1 MTDESFLDIS
11 ATLALRARERPG
23 SPALVFEDRVIL
35 WRDLHRLVDRI
46 AGALHGLGIRTGDR
60 VALLAG
66 SRPETVAV
74 FLGALRAGGC
84 AVLLPVTAAPDAL
97 ERMILD
103 SDAKVLVAIGSRA
116 GVFAQSRA
124 GLPGLLPGGC
134 IASGF
139 AASGWTPLE
148 AWVSGPPVTPPS
160 IQVSPHDPFNI
171 LYSSGTT
178 RTPRGIL
185 HDHRMRS
192 FQIRRMIHLGIGPE
206 TVMLIATPLDSNT
219 TVIALLPA
227 LASGGTV
234 VLLAGFDAG
243 GYLRTAE
250 RHRVTHTMLVP
261 VQYRRLLSTPG
272 FEAHDLSAFRAK
284 LCTGAPMPA
293 AVKRDLITR
302 WPGAFIEIYGQ
313 TEGGCTTVL
322 DAAAHPDK
330 LASVG
335 RPARGVDVRIL
346 DDHDREAP
354 GGETGEIVGRA
365 VSMMTGYYK
374 QPKETE
380 ALAWRDRAGNVYY
393 RTGDLG
399 YLDEDGFL
407 HLRGRKK
414 DVIVSGGCNVHASDL
429 EQILCGHPAVAEAA
443 VIGIP
448 SEAWGETPL
457 ALVVRRSEYDA
468 SAEDLMTWANAR
480 LGRTQRL
487 GRLEFLPALPRNP
500 AGKVLKRELR
510 KLYS

>member
-1 MTDESFLDIS
+1 MTDESLLDIS
-11 ATLALRARERPG
+11 AALALRARERPD

-35 WRDLHRLVDRI
+35 WRDFHRLVDRI
-46 AGALHGLGIRTGDR
+46 AGALHGHGIRTGDK
-60 VALLAG
+60 VGLLAG

-74 FLGALRAGGC
+74 FLGALRAGAC

-103 SDAKVLVAIGSRA
+103 AEARVLVAVGSRA
-116 GVFAQSRA
+116 GVIAPSMAAR
-124 GLPGLLPGGC
+124 LPGGC

-139 AASGWTPLE
+139 EAAGWTPLE
-148 AWVSGPPVTPPS
+148 AWVSEAPVTPPP
-160 IQVSPHDPFNI
+160 IQVSPPDPFNI

-192 FQIRRMIHLGIGPE
+192 FQIRRMMRLGIGPE

-219 TVIALLPA
+219 TVIALLPT

-234 VLLAGFDAG
+234 VLLPGFDAG
-243 GYLRTAE
+243 DFIRTAE
-250 RHRVTHTMLVP
+250 RRGATHTMLVP
-261 VQYRRLLSTPG
+261 VQYRRILSSPD
-272 FEAHDLSAFRAK
+272 FEAYDLSAFRAK

-293 AVKRDLITR
+293 AMKRDLITR
-302 WPGAFIEIYGQ
+302 WPGTFIEIFGQ

-322 DAAAHPDK
+322 DAATHPDK

-346 DDHDREAP
+346 DDHDREVS

-365 VSMMTGYYK
+365 VSMMVGYYK
-374 QPKETE
+374 QPEETE
-380 ALAWRDRAGNVYY
+380 ALIWRDDTGNIFY

-399 YLDEDGFL
+399 FLDEDGFL

-429 EQILCGHPAVAEAA
+429 EQVLCDHPAVAEAA

-457 ALVVRRSEYDA
+457 ALVVRRAGCDI
-468 SAEDLMTWANAR
+468 SAEALMTWANAR
-480 LGRTQRL
+480 LGRIQRL
-487 GRLEFLPALPRNP
+487 GRLEFLDALPRNP
-500 AGKVLKRELR
+500 AGKVMKRELR
-510 KLYS
+510 RL